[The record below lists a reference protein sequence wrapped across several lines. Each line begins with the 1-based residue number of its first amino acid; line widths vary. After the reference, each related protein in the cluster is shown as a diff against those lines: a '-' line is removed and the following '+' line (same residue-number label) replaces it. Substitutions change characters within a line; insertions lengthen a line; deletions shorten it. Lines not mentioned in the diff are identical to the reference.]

1 MNLLKLNDLI
11 KVKIVS
17 RPSKICKT
25 PYVADVELKDGSIVQ
40 AHCASLGCC
49 GLCEKECYVY
59 ASPMLS
65 NCPQS
70 KSKVCSYKVYLA
82 QIYEEK
88 IINEKKYINNQI
100 IGVDP
105 KLAETLVEKSL
116 VSNCFPSL
124 QNIKKHRREAALG
137 NSRFDFVGIDENDK
151 YFILEVKNVPLSDYA
166 DVNYV
171 EKKKLIKADAF
182 KNMNFNEKISYFPD
196 GYRKTKG
203 GVVSERAL
211 KHINELAD
219 ITISKIIRPII
230 CFVIQRTDSGSF
242 QASNIDPTYK
252 AAFNE
257 AVKKGVEVI
266 VLMVEWNKDGEAK
279 FARCDLVVNL

>member
-25 PYVADVELKDGSIVQ
+25 PYVADIELNDGSIVQ

-116 VSNCFPSL
+116 VSNYFPSL

-279 FARCDLVVNL
+279 FARCDLPINL

>member
-1 MNLLKLNDLI
+1 MILYNLIDLEEA
-11 KVKIVS
+11 KIIS

-25 PYVADVELKDGSIVQ
+25 PYVADIQLKNGSIVQ

-49 GLCEKECYVY
+49 GLCEKGCYVF
-59 ASPMLS
+59 ASPILS

-70 KSKVCSYKVYLA
+70 KSKICSYKIYLS

-105 KLAETLVEKSL
+105 KLAETLVENALK
-116 VSNCFPSL
+116 SNCFPSL
-124 QNIKKHRREAALG
+124 QYIKKYRREATLG
-137 NSRFDFVGIDENDK
+137 NSRFDFIGIDKNNK

-171 EKKKLIKADAF
+171 EKKKLIKANAF
-182 KNMNFNEKISYFPD
+182 KNMKFNEKISYFPD
-196 GYRKTKG
+196 GYRKTKEAI
-203 GVVSERAL
+203 VSERAL

-219 ITISKIIRPII
+219 ITISRIIRPII

-252 AAFNE
+252 TAFYD

-266 VLMVEWNKDGEAK
+266 ILMVEWTVNGEAK
-279 FARCDLVVNL
+279 FVTCDLPINL

>member
-1 MNLLKLNDLI
+1 MQLLKLNDLI
-11 KVKIVS
+11 KVKIIS

-25 PYVADVELKDGSIVQ
+25 PYVADIQLDNGSIVQ

-49 GLCEKECYVY
+49 GLCEKDCYVY

-70 KSKVCSYKVYLA
+70 KSKVCTYKVYLA

-88 IINEKKYINNQI
+88 LIKEEKYINNQI

-105 KLAETLVEKSL
+105 KLAETLVEKAL
-116 VSNCFPSL
+116 TNNCFPTL

-137 NSRFDFVGIDENDK
+137 KSRFDFIGIDESNK
-151 YFILEVKNVPLSDYA
+151 YFILEVKNVPLSDFA
-166 DVNYV
+166 DVNHV

-182 KNMNFNEKISYFPD
+182 KNMKFNEKISYFPD

-211 KHINELAD
+211 KHINELAEV
-219 ITISKIIRPII
+219 TISKIVRPII

-252 AAFNE
+252 AAFND
-257 AVKKGVEVI
+257 ALKKGVEVI
-266 VLMVEWNKDGEAK
+266 VLMVKWNALGEAN
-279 FARCDLVVNL
+279 FVTCDLHVNL

>member
-49 GLCEKECYVY
+49 GLCEKDCYVY

-88 IINEKKYINNQI
+88 TINTEKYINQQL
-100 IGVDP
+100 IGIDP
-105 KLAETLVEKSL
+105 KLAETLVEKAL
-116 VSNCFPSL
+116 TSNCFRKIS
-124 QNIKKHRREAALG
+124 
-137 NSRFDFVGIDENDK
+137 V
-151 YFILEVKNVPLSDYA
+151 VKCLKGPPKAIPELLTKPINLSLSDKSFLTKSEA
-166 DVNYV
+166 F
-171 EKKKLIKADAF
+171 LIAL
-182 KNMNFNEKISYFPD
+182 SSLTS
-196 GYRKTKG
+196 KTSG
-203 GVVSERAL
+203 L
-211 KHINELAD
+211 K
-219 ITISKIIRPII
+219 
-230 CFVIQRTDSGSF
+230 
-242 QASNIDPTYK
+242 
-252 AAFNE
+252 
-257 AVKKGVEVI
+257 
-266 VLMVEWNKDGEAK
+266 
-279 FARCDLVVNL
+279 

>member
-1 MNLLKLNDLI
+1 MQLLKLNDLI
-11 KVKIVS
+11 KVKIIS

-25 PYVADVELKDGSIVQ
+25 PYVADIELQDGSIVQ

-49 GLCEKECYVY
+49 GLCEKDCYVY
-59 ASPMLS
+59 ASPILS

-70 KSKVCSYKVYLA
+70 KSKVCTYKVYLS

-88 IINEKKYINNQI
+88 LIKEEKYINNQI

-105 KLAETLVEKSL
+105 KLAETLVEKAL
-116 VSNCFPSL
+116 TNNCFPTL

-137 NSRFDFVGIDENDK
+137 KSRFDFIGIDESNK
-151 YFILEVKNVPLSDYA
+151 YFILEVKNVPLSDFA
-166 DVNYV
+166 DVNHV

-182 KNMNFNEKISYFPD
+182 KNMKFNEKISYFPD

-211 KHINELAD
+211 KHINELAEV
-219 ITISKIIRPII
+219 TVSKIVRPII

-252 AAFNE
+252 TAFND
-257 AVKKGVEVI
+257 AIKKGVEVI
-266 VLMVEWNKDGEAK
+266 ILMVSWNALGEAN
-279 FARCDLVVNL
+279 FVTCDLPVNL

>member
-1 MNLLKLNDLI
+1 MLLLKLNDLI
-11 KVKIVS
+11 KVKIIS

-25 PYVADVELKDGSIVQ
+25 PYVADIELEDGSIVQ
-40 AHCASLGCC
+40 AHTASLGCC
-49 GLCEKECYVY
+49 GLCEKDCYVY

-88 IINEKKYINNQI
+88 IINCEKHINDQI
-100 IGVDP
+100 IGIDP
-105 KLAETLVEKSL
+105 KLAETLVENAL
-116 VSNCFPSL
+116 IGNCFPTL
-124 QNIKKHRREAALG
+124 QNIKKHRREASLG
-137 NSRFDFVGIDENDK
+137 NSRFDFIGIDANNK
-151 YFILEVKNVPLSDYA
+151 YFILEVKNVPLSDFA
-166 DVNYV
+166 DVNHI
-171 EKKKLIKADAF
+171 EKKKLLKANAF
-182 KNMNFNEKISYFPD
+182 KDLKFNEKISYFPD

-219 ITISKIIRPII
+219 ITLSKIIRPII

-252 AAFNE
+252 AAFND
-257 AVKKGVEVI
+257 ALKKGVEVI
-266 VLMVEWNKDGEAK
+266 ILMVQWNTNGEAN
-279 FARCDLVVNL
+279 FVTCDLPVNQ

>member
-1 MNLLKLNDLI
+1 MQLLKLNDLI
-11 KVKIVS
+11 KVKIIS

-25 PYVADVELKDGSIVQ
+25 PYVADIQLDNGSIVQ

-49 GLCEKECYVY
+49 GLCEKDCYVY
-59 ASPMLS
+59 ASPILS

-70 KSKVCSYKVYLA
+70 KSKVCTYKVYLA

-88 IINEKKYINNQI
+88 LIKEEKYINNQI

-105 KLAETLVEKSL
+105 KLAETLVEKAL
-116 VSNCFPSL
+116 TNNCFPTL

-137 NSRFDFVGIDENDK
+137 KSRFDFIGIDEANK
-151 YFILEVKNVPLSDYA
+151 YFILEVKNVPLSDFA
-166 DVNYV
+166 DVNHI

-182 KNMNFNEKISYFPD
+182 KNMKFNEKISYFPD

-203 GVVSERAL
+203 AVVSERAL
-211 KHINELAD
+211 KHINELAEV
-219 ITISKIIRPII
+219 TFSKIIRPII

-252 AAFNE
+252 AAFND
-257 AVKKGVEVI
+257 AIKKGVEVI
-266 VLMVEWNKDGEAK
+266 VLMVQWNADGQAN
-279 FARCDLVVNL
+279 FVTCDLPVNL